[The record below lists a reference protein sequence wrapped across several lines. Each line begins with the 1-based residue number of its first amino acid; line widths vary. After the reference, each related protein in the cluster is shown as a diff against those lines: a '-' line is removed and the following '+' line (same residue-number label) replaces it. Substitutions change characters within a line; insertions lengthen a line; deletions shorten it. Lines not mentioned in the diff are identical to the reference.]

1 MAVLLLIA
9 ALDLASV
16 AEQNNQCTLHNI
28 TKNTTIAKVLLQV
41 VKWMCK
47 AVKNAI
53 LKRHGNH

>member
-9 ALDLASV
+9 ALDLTSV
-16 AEQNNQCTLHNI
+16 AEQNNVHCI
-28 TKNTTIAKVLLQV
+28 ILQKTQLSQRCFYKV